1 MGKFQAFQDFFANQ
15 SAQIPLYEFGINLI
29 LSGILAI
36 ILGYLY
42 EHYGTSLSNR
52 RTFSKNFAILTM
64 TTMIII
70 TVVKSSLAL
79 SLGLVGALS
88 IVRFRAAI
96 KEPEE
101 LAFLFL
107 AIAIGVGLGADQRAI
122 TIVGFALITGIIILK
137 KHSYRLDENQNL
149 HLTITSHNP
158 QKATMKQII
167 DILNTYCSA
176 AKMKRLDETK
186 EMIELLF
193 SVEFNNHEQFIQ
205 TKTEL
210 RKLDDSIKISFLDV
224 RGFL

>member
-1 MGKFQAFQDFFANQ
+1 MSKFQAFQEFFANQ
-15 SAQIPLYEFGINLI
+15 NAQIPLYEFGINLI
-29 LSGILAI
+29 LSGILAV

-52 RTFSKNFAILTM
+52 RTFSRNFAILTM

-70 TVVKSSLAL
+70 SVVKSSLAL

-107 AIAIGVGLGADQRAI
+107 AIAIGVGLGAEQRAI
-122 TIVGFALITGIIILK
+122 TIIGFALIAGIVILRK
-137 KHSYRLDENQNL
+137 RSDRLEKNQNL

-158 QKATMKQII
+158 QKVTLEQII
-167 DILNTYCSA
+167 ALLDKYCSSVN
-176 AKMKRLDETK
+176 MKRLDETK
-186 EMIELLF
+186 EMIEIFF
-193 SVEFNNHEQFIQ
+193 SVEFDNHEQFIQ

-210 RKLDDSIKISFLDV
+210 CKLDDSIKISFLDAT
-224 RGFL
+224 GFL